1 MAKRKKLTENQKAYQ
16 KERRRLLQA
25 VRRAEKQGYIF
36 PEDIVPE
43 LPKRVTKKQ
52 LEKIQKIK
60 PKQLYKKAEFVY
72 QETGEIVPAEQRKQE
87 VKQEA
92 IIKAK
97 ETRNR
102 KKKISIP
109 STSTYYPT
117 ISIIDTI
124 RDRIIDL
131 TRDAKP
137 PVPIDNRKN
146 ELLKI
151 FDDNVTY
158 YSNNAV
164 DDDNSTEYGINTG
177 GGDNIGSYEAY
188 LKLHENEIADLLN
201 IVHYDSDIQKV
212 AASFV
217 LLARL
222 FNINALSS
230 SQAENLS
237 MLAEYYNM

>member
-72 QETGEIVPAEQRKQE
+72 KETGEIVPAEQRKQE

-97 ETRNR
+97 ETRKR
-102 KKKISIP
+102 KNKISTP
-109 STSTYYPT
+109 SVPTYYPT

-124 RDRIIDL
+124 RDRISEL
-131 TRDAKP
+131 TREAKP

-146 ELLKI
+146 ELLAI
-151 FDDNVTY
+151 FEDNVTLY
-158 YSNNAV
+158 
-164 DDDNSTEYGINTG
+164 DDNIEY
-177 GGDNIGSYEAY
+177 YEHY
-188 LKLHENEIADLLN
+188 LKEHESEIADLLKT
-201 IVHYDSDIQKV
+201 ISYDSGVKEV
-212 AASFV
+212 SASFSSLGR
-217 LLARL
+217 LL
-222 FNINALSS
+222 NMGSLSM

-237 MLAEYYNM
+237 MMAEYYNSYGDV